1 MLLADPDFRRKM
13 DDVAGKNLI
22 FLGGYLMG
30 YNFAGFLHL
39 LKIDS
44 NRLKDTERYGLRHV
58 KLVVIAIPPLSY
70 PGTEL

>member
-1 MLLADPDFRRKM
+1 VLLADPDFRRKM
-13 DDVAGKNLI
+13 DDVAGKNLF

-39 LKIDS
+39 LNIDS